1 MKIPDIATCAA
12 LMEQHKMLANI
23 REHSLVVAKIAGLL
37 AEKLDQQG
45 ASAPD
50 LQLCISGAL
59 LHDIAKTPCLKT
71 GCDHAK
77 TGAGICHDLGF
88 PEIAAIVADH
98 VVLADFNPTRYQKG
112 IFSAHEIVY
121 YADKRVLCDKIVSL
135 PERMDYILEK
145 YGHGKQEREER
156 IRANFAQCKQLE
168 NGIFSFLQCSPDEL
182 AKQALQ
188 YRLSLPSTW

>member
-23 REHSLVVAKIAGLL
+23 REHSLVVARIAGLL
-37 AEKLDQQG
+37 AEKLHQQG
-45 ASAPD
+45 VPAPN

-59 LHDIAKTPCLKT
+59 LHDIAKTPCLET

-77 TGAGICHDLGF
+77 TGAAICHDLGL
-88 PEIAAIVADH
+88 PDIAEIVAGH
-98 VVLADFNPTRYQKG
+98 VVLRDFNPTRYQKG

-121 YADKRVLCDKIVSL
+121 YADKRVLHDKIVHLS
-135 PERMDYILEK
+135 ERLAYILEK

-168 NGIFSFLQCSPDEL
+168 NDIFSFLPCAPEEL
-182 AKQALQ
+182 LNLVLP

>member
-23 REHSLVVAKIAGLL
+23 REHSLVVAKAAGLL

-59 LHDIAKTPCLKT
+59 LHDIAKTPCLT
-71 GCDHAK
+71 SGCDHAK
-77 TGAGICHDLGF
+77 IGAAICYDLGL
-88 PEIAAIVADH
+88 PEIAAIVANH
-98 VVLADFNPTRYQKG
+98 VVLADFNPARYQKG

-121 YADKRVLCDKIVSL
+121 YADKRVLHDKIVSL
-135 PERMDYILEK
+135 SERLDYILEK
-145 YGHGKQEREER
+145 YGHGKQKREER
-156 IRANFAQCKQLE
+156 IRVNFAQCKQLE
-168 NGIFSFLQCSPDEL
+168 KGIFSFVKCVPEEL
-182 AKQALQ
+182 AEQALQ
-188 YRLSLPSTW
+188 YRLSLPST